1 MWCMSL
7 LTIVTPCQQGVDP
20 AKGLTFWNQ
29 RDNVSAQKRIIGRVR
44 VCILLGLVA
53 QTVEHLVEAQGV
65 SGSNPFQTIG

>member
-7 LTIVTPCQQGVDP
+7 LTTVTPCQQGVDP

-44 VCILLGLVA
+44 VYIFGSVA
-53 QTVEHLVEAQGV
+53 QSVEHLVEAQGAD
-65 SGSNPFQTIG
+65 GSNPS